1 MESQLKEQ
9 DALQEAIKW
18 CVCLMQPSSFF
29 FSSFSSSYSS
39 FPSSSSTY
47 SFSSFSSSFSFSSFF
62 FFSFSSSFSS
72 FSSSPSSSSSSRYGR
87 GYEAEANIYAGINL
101 ATLLVISGED
111 FNTSPGLQ
119 KISRW
124 LFVALVCFC
133 VARVWLCLLFKP
145 HHTEPR

>member
-18 CVCLMQPSSFF
+18 CVCLMQSSSFF

-72 FSSSPSSSSSSRYGR
+72 FSSSPSSSSSRYGR